1 MNLFEGIP
9 YVPYDVFLRQD
20 VSMQN
25 VMIKDLLKILFDKAK
40 SLKNLFHDSYRMDR
54 VLLNIFL

>member
-20 VSMQN
+20 TSMQN

-54 VLLNIFL
+54 VRNF